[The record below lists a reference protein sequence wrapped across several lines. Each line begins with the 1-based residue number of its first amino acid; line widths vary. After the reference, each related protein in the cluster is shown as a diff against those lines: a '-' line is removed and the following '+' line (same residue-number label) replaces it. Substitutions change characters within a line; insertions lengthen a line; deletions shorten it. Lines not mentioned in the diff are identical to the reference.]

1 MPPQAQQSAPAPADL
16 SSVARDEQMTIAEMT
31 RLMDV
36 AAAIRKERLTAEQQ
50 LNIGE
55 TKQLLRERLLESAR
69 ITGDPVTEQEID
81 AAIDAYYE
89 RRHEFTPPE
98 PGMETFLASLYVRRG
113 TIAKLAIAFGTI
125 AVLWWSVFAFG
136 LVGPKRQQ
144 RELSELMGSIETN
157 AAVVDELAQT
167 PDLKTRVDQLVAQA
181 TAARAAGDAAE
192 LKTVQAELMEQVAAL
207 KQQYTIRVVSSEDA
221 PSGRERLFTDA
232 DGTRTSGFYL
242 IVQAETPSGEVLQLP
257 IRDAESNEIK
267 LVSRWGEQV
276 PESVFD
282 QVAADKQADGVVDHR
297 DFAEKEVGRLEP
309 TVRFTGPDG
318 APLTR
323 GRQILTW

>member
-1 MPPQAQQSAPAPADL
+1 MPSEAQQSAAAPPDL
-16 SSVARDEQMTIAEMT
+16 SSVAREEQMTIAEMT

-50 LNIGE
+50 LNIDE
-55 TKQLLRERLLESAR
+55 TKQLLRERLLETAR

-98 PGMETFLASLYVRRG
+98 PGMETLLASLYVRRG
-113 TIAKLAIAFGTI
+113 TITKLAITVATI
-125 AVLWWSVFAFG
+125 TALWWSVFAFG
-136 LVGPKRQQ
+136 LVGPKRQE
-144 RELSELMGSIETN
+144 RRLAELYTGVQTN

-167 PDLKTRVDQLVAQA
+167 PDLRQRVEQLVAQA
-181 TAARAAGDAAE
+181 DAARAAGDADA
-192 LKTVQAELMEQVAAL
+192 LQNVQAELMEQAATL
-207 KQQYTIRVVSSEDA
+207 KQQYVIRVVAGENER
-221 PSGRERLFTDA
+221 SGTERLFTDA

-242 IVQAETPSGEVLQLP
+242 IVQAETPAGEALKLP
-257 IRDAESNEIK
+257 IRDAESGEIR

-276 PESVFD
+276 PESVFE
-282 QVAADKQADGVVDHR
+282 QIAADKQTDGVVDNR

-309 TVRFTGPDG
+309 TVRLTGPDG

-323 GRQILTW
+323 GRQITTW